1 MSVPLCDDGCG
12 SDHRGRA
19 QHIWR
24 PIILAGARPAQLRPN
39 QTKSPPAWRP
49 GLARERDGTALL
61 LRTSTPCSGHWNASV
76 CCLSHIL
83 AFYCVLSMHMLQDGN
98 PLSLRIPC
106 LFSPF
111 FPLGSTKGSHT
122 NVCSSGCCVFSQ
134 QTPRAPCGSSPP
146 PPTLPFPMLVVP
158 CCRDGAWRWR
168 GWAIG
173 EQDVGHGALHRKLAW
188 KLQTSSTAPMSAP
201 EAS

>member
-1 MSVPLCDDGCG
+1 MMVVVVNIADVHNTFGDRSSLQVQDQLSSG
-12 SDHRGRA
+12 
-19 QHIWR
+19 
-24 PIILAGARPAQLRPN
+24 PITP
-39 QTKSPPAWRP
+39 SRP
-49 GLARERDGTALL
+49 GLAPWLGAGTRWNSSAVAHA
-61 LRTSTPCSGHWNASV
+61 TPCSGHWNASV

-106 LFSPF
+106 LFSLF
-111 FPLGSTKGSHT
+111 FQLGSTKGSHT

-146 PPTLPFPMLVVP
+146 PPTLPLPMLVVP
-158 CCRDGAWRWR
+158 YCRDGAWRWR

-173 EQDVGHGALHRKLAW
+173 EQDVGHGALKRKPAW
-188 KLQTSSTAPMSAP
+188 KLQTASTAPMSAP